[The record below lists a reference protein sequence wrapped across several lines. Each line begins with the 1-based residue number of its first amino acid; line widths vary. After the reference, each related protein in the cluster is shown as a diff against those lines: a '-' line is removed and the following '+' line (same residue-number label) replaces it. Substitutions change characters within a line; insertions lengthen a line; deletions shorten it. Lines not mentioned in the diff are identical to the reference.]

1 MRPCTPMPLAP
12 APRKSAIKPVPHPA
26 APVGNP
32 SQTRR
37 HHLTPTPVQRGGAK
51 VPERGQTFFLFHRAR
66 RIFFLI
72 RTNMGPPP
80 RPARW
85 GEEAQ
90 GSERSFRRRRKR
102 S

>member
-1 MRPCTPMPLAP
+1 MRPCTPINHRTP
-12 APRKSAIKPVPHPA
+12 PRESAVKSAPHPA
-26 APVGNP
+26 APVGKP

-37 HHLTPTPVQRGGAK
+37 HHLTPTLVQRGGTK

-85 GEEAQ
+85 GEEA
-90 GSERSFRRRRKR
+90 
-102 S
+102 